1 MSGRISEIETK
12 TDFVDSDLKYMQ
24 EKPDR
29 KEVYTAEG
37 SDSQKPDVK
46 TTSKDSVS

>member
-29 KEVYTAEG
+29 K
-37 SDSQKPDVK
+37 KKRK
-46 TTSKDSVS
+46 THKDQP